1 MEGNGGCK
9 ELDPSGHNGGFCPRS
24 PCCVCGYGR
33 GEGVEVMPGRNKHN
47 QRAEIDTS
55 LPFGSVKEAVDH
67 FEGSGICIPFHQPLG
82 IGHDND
88 FGEVDLKTA
97 EERALELEKNL
108 IMKELETLDV
118 LEELGETKK
127 VVEELKWQLQ
137 KQAPKC
143 MAAVPES
150 NERVVVCAPP
160 GGDCWDGIQ
169 TQDLI
174 LMELNQAKLN
184 LGKTIS
190 ELGMIQTSV
199 ESLSKR
205 IKREKEVLEKTRLR
219 RTAKSAGG
227 QGPVS
232 PLKLAPQPDCD
243 ATEMYYQSKG
253 TDAIN
258 TAEMKVV
265 AARKMEEAAR
275 AAEAVAMY
283 EIRALS
289 RNEASF
295 NIYLPEPKNTESFP
309 QDQSPTR
316 MPCGSVNEA
325 LIKMNKGGRN
335 NASRSEVL
343 EKLEDATEEVKLSQ
357 QALEEALS
365 RVKIANRKQVAA
377 GEALRG
383 WLPKHSD
390 RHTNP
395 NLPNPIIPSE
405 RQPRSPSTGLVVR
418 TNISNDEQMPVLR
431 TTVSMRDVLGRKRIL
446 PEENVVSRQT
456 EGRRVALRQM
466 LNELR
471 EVPKVPPEKADR
483 SQDHS
488 RKKFGFIHISFPM
501 MKQSKKNVQASELR
515 RSGHP

>member
-9 ELDPSGHNGGFCPRS
+9 ELDPSGHNGGLCPHS
-24 PCCVCGYGR
+24 PCSVCGYGR
-33 GEGVEVMPGRNKHN
+33 REGDEVMPGQNKAYP
-47 QRAEIDTS
+47 RAEIDTS
-55 LPFGSVKEAVDH
+55 PPFGSVKEAVDH
-67 FEGSGICIPFHQPLG
+67 FEGTGLCLPFGHPRGIEH
-82 IGHDND
+82 HHD

-118 LEELGETKK
+118 LEELGATKR

-137 KQAPKC
+137 KQALKC
-143 MAAVPES
+143 MVA
-150 NERVVVCAPP
+150 
-160 GGDCWDGIQ
+160 GQDGIWS
-169 TQDLI
+169 QDLI

-199 ESLSKR
+199 GSLSKR

-219 RTAKSAGG
+219 LTSKSAGSL
-227 QGPVS
+227 GPVS
-232 PLKLAPQPDCD
+232 PLKLMPQPDCEP
-243 ATEMYYQSKG
+243 TEMYVQSKC
-253 TDAIN
+253 TDAYI
-258 TAEMKVV
+258 TAEMKLV

-275 AAEAVAMY
+275 AAEAVAMA

-295 NIYLPEPKNTESFP
+295 NIYLPEPKNTVSFP

-316 MPCGSVNEA
+316 MHLGNVEEA
-325 LIKMNKGGRN
+325 LIKNNKGGKS
-335 NASRSEVL
+335 NASRSEIL
-343 EKLEDATEEVKLSQ
+343 KKLEDATEEVKLSQ

-365 RVKIANRKQVAA
+365 RVEIANRKQVAA

-383 WLPKHSD
+383 WLPKRANRD
-390 RHTNP
+390 RNP
-395 NLPNPIIPSE
+395 NLPNPIFPSDHC
-405 RQPRSPSTGLVVR
+405 PPLSPSADLVVR
-418 TNISNDEQMPVLR
+418 TNISDNEPMPVLR
-431 TTVSMRDVLGRKRIL
+431 TTVSMRDVLGRKQIL
-446 PEENVVSRQT
+446 PEEYAMRRPT
-456 EGRRVALRQM
+456 EGRRVALSQM

-471 EVPKVPPEKADR
+471 EDLTFPPEKADR

-515 RSGHP
+515 RTGHP